1 MRTKYSRSYHVVPNI
16 LLPLYLSHCAPSS
29 TLLCPSSCIPSTLSQ
44 PLCQTQSVP
53 HTMSNP
59 LHPTHYFVQPTV
71 SIYYIPPPPSQSAYN
86 ILSPLVPRSL
96 RPKLINF
103 DYIFNPC
110 DILSI
115 ILDSPQS
122 PCDISSDTSPQC
134 FRARTTFPVPPAS
147 IPLIRYNRTTMS

>member
-1 MRTKYSRSYHVVPNI
+1 MWFPIYCSHYISPIVP
-16 LLPLYLSHCAPSS
+16 LPVLCYVLHPVSLRPCPNHCVKLKVSHTLCPIHYIPLITLSNP
-29 TLLCPSSCIPSTLSQ
+29 LCPSTIS
-44 PLCQTQSVP
+44 
-53 HTMSNP
+53 H
-59 LHPTHYFVQPTV
+59 
-71 SIYYIPPPPSQSAYN
+71 PPPSQSAYN

-147 IPLIRYNRTTMS
+147 IHLIRYNRTTMS